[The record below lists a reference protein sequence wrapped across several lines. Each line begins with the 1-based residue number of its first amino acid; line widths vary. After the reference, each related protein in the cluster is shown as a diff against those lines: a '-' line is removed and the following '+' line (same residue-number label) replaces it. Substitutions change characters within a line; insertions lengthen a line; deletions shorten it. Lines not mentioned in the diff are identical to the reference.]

1 MEGEIRHSPS
11 PSPTFPPPL
20 LLAPTA
26 EKPDPVDGK
35 VGHSG
40 AFDVD
45 VDVVVVV
52 IFNIV
57 AVVGFVSAFGGS
69 GFFFSL
75 DFRLSVAKK
84 IFSCTLVPGRI
95 NLRRNA

>member
-11 PSPTFPPPL
+11 PSPTSPPPL

-35 VGHSG
+35 VGQSG
-40 AFDVD
+40 AFD

-52 IFNIV
+52 IFIIV

-95 NLRRNA
+95 NLRRKA